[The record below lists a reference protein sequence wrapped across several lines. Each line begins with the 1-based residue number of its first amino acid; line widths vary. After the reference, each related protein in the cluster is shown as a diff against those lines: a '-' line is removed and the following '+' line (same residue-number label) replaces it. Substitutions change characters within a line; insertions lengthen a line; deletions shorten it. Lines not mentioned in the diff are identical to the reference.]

1 MPNYKVTPW
10 RERFWRF
17 VPPEARQREDGC
29 WEWWG
34 GSRFN
39 LRPVHGGNSYTV
51 APRRA
56 SWLAAGRKIKKGQV
70 VYNTCTNRWCVNPE
84 HLAVGPMGH
93 ALVGRMPNPWGR
105 GLDHPRCKLSDEQVE
120 QIRRLAGIGHKQ
132 VDIARQFGVSPRTIS
147 GIVTGRRR
155 LAFT

>member
-1 MPNYKVTPW
+1 MPNYKRTPW
-10 RERFWRF
+10 RERFWAF
-17 VPPEARQREDGC
+17 CPPEARQRDDGC

-56 SWLAAGRKIKKGQV
+56 SWLASGRNIKKGQV
-70 VYNTCTNRWCVNPE
+70 VYNTCLNRWCVNPE
-84 HLAVGPMGH
+84 HLAVGRMGD
-93 ALVGRMPNPWGR
+93 ALVGRMVSPWGR
-105 GLDHPRCKLSDEQVE
+105 GLDHPRAKLSDEDVE
-120 QIRRLAGIGHKQ
+120 QIRRLAALGHLQK
-132 VDIARQFGVSPRTIS
+132 DIAAHFDVHPATVQ
-147 GIVTGRRR
+147 GIVAGRRR